1 MLCSLKKMWVVLDLA
16 KLTAT
21 VLGRCTIC
29 CCQDVTLELLG
40 CSEWVWCIYMHLHLH
55 FLHLTDA
62 FMQINLQKRNI
73 TQVIHHKD
81 SIIWSAAIKLC
92 SLTMLSLQSGLWS
105 SDAITMWLPK
115 STEPTPS
122 LYYFPSRYTYTMLL
136 FCKWFCCICLIKM
149 KHYEIIQFK
158 RNVFYVNIFLNAI
171 YSCDGKAEFLAS
183 ITPVFSVTWSFRN
196 ISSYYQCIKPLWCL
210 IFCFCRNVQV
220 LHCHFWSV

>member
-1 MLCSLKKMWVVLDLA
+1 M
-16 KLTAT
+16 
-21 VLGRCTIC
+21 
-29 CCQDVTLELLG
+29 
-40 CSEWVWCIYMHLHLH
+40 
-55 FLHLTDA
+55 
-62 FMQINLQKRNI
+62 
-73 TQVIHHKD
+73 
-81 SIIWSAAIKLC
+81 
-92 SLTMLSLQSGLWS
+92 LQSSFAHSPCYLYKVVCEVQMPLLCGCQS
-105 SDAITMWLPK
+105 QQSPPQV
-115 STEPTPS
+115 STIFR
-122 LYYFPSRYTYTMLL
+122 LDIRTYTMLL